1 MKRTSFAWA
10 HSPRVM
16 SAVGVFAAVVLCLC
30 LNVLVR
36 RFYARW
42 DVSNAQTYALSRVT
56 LDTLERVD
64 EPLEVIVLLGA
75 SDPVTA
81 SARQILES
89 YSARCRL
96 LRSRFVDPDRSPAE
110 VEALRSRYNLTDP
123 AQAEGDWGSATT
135 LLVVKKD
142 SAWKVSADE
151 LMSYDPE
158 AGRVQPKLEQAIT
171 TAIRNALQARR
182 QQVCFTR
189 GHREASIDSA
199 GAEGLAVFRDSLQR
213 NNFEVVE
220 RDFSLT
226 ARGET
231 LDSCDLVV
239 VAAPRAPFSTATV
252 DQLVA
257 YLQSGGHV
265 LLALQ
270 PGLSAE
276 GTIEDTGLQ
285 RVLSLA
291 GVEAR
296 PAVVFET
303 DPELVL
309 PVGMSGELFLATP
322 QSHQVTRLLAGDD
335 GPRYRV
341 LMHMPQALD
350 LVSDGSA
357 AVLLASSNDA
367 RRIEDPGRLADPQAR
382 EAVLREGES
391 GQQVLGIATEL
402 PAAAGKQPGRVVA
415 LASLAPISDPSLR
428 DAAFLGNRLLV
439 DGAVGWLVDAPAP
452 VNVPQ
457 KPPHEA
463 NLNLTED
470 SLGRV
475 SRYVLLYMP
484 GTALAIGLILLLR
497 RRSLERQSRQGAQA
511 DP

>member
-1 MKRTSFAWA
+1 MKSASFAWA
-10 HSPRVM
+10 RSPRIM
-16 SAVGVFAAVVLCLC
+16 SALGVFAAVVLFVC
-30 LNVLVR
+30 LNILVR

-42 DVSNAQTYALSRVT
+42 DVSDAQIYSLSRVT
-56 LDTLERVD
+56 LDTLDAVD
-64 EPLEVIVLLGA
+64 EPLEVIVLLGTN
-75 SDPVTA
+75 DPVTA

-89 YSARCRL
+89 YSAHCRWM
-96 LRSRFVDPDRSPAE
+96 RSRFVDPDRSPAE
-110 VEALRSRYNLTDP
+110 VEALRSRYGLADP

-135 LLVVKKD
+135 LLVIKNNR
-142 SAWKVSADE
+142 AWKVSAQE

-158 AGRVQPKLEQAIT
+158 AGRVQPTLEQAIT

-189 GHREASIDSA
+189 GHQEASIDSA

-220 RDFSLT
+220 KDFSLT
-226 ARGET
+226 ARGEA

-239 VAAPRAPFSTATV
+239 VAAPRVAVSGSVV

-257 YLQSGGHV
+257 HLQGGGHV

-270 PGLSAE
+270 PGLTAE
-276 GTIEDTGLQ
+276 GTIEDNGLQ

-303 DPELVL
+303 DAELVL
-309 PVGMSGELFLATP
+309 PIGVSGELFLATP
-322 QSHQVTRLLAGDD
+322 QSHQVTRLLAGEE

-341 LMHMPQALD
+341 LMHTPQALD
-350 LVSDGSA
+350 LTSGGSA
-357 AVLLASSNDA
+357 RVLLTSSDDA
-367 RRIEDPGRLADPQAR
+367 RRIDEPGRLAEPQAR
-382 EAVLREGES
+382 EALLRDGES
-391 GQQVLGIATEL
+391 GRQILGAAAEL
-402 PAAAGKQPGRVVA
+402 PAAAGKQPGRVVV
-415 LASLAPISDPSLR
+415 LASLAPISDPGLR
-428 DAAFLGNRLLV
+428 DAALLGNRLLV
-439 DGAVGWLVDAPAP
+439 DGAVGWLVDAPPP

-457 KPPHEA
+457 KPSHEA

-470 SLGRV
+470 SLERV

-497 RRSLERQSRQGAQA
+497 RRSLEKQGRQRAQA
-511 DP
+511 DT